1 MAAWPLAGLTAC
13 ALVPALVLAALNASR
28 LGTVRTGSD
37 FLLAVAVGVGVATS
51 QLIISRLPRN
61 AIGWLLGLIEL
72 ALAASM
78 FTDQYALYGLAT
90 APGSLPAART
100 AGWAAGVLAT
110 VTVLLL
116 AFLVLL
122 FPDGR
127 LPSRRWRP
135 VLWALVVV
143 TLGWVGGQFQAGTTV
158 TGGITDALSAAGITY
173 PFHGL
178 FPHQGWLS
186 GTGRVG
192 FVLGVA
198 AGVLV
203 VVSVFVRRRGASA
216 ERRRQLAWLGYV
228 GLMTVIWAA
237 ALVVAGVA
245 APGAFNG
252 SLGTLLWSF
261 LVCTPVAGVPLA
273 CAVAVLK
280 YRLYEIDRII
290 SRTLA
295 YAIVTGLLVGVY
307 AGLVLLTTGMLR
319 IHTPVAVAASTLA
332 AAALFNPV
340 RRRVQK
346 AVDRRFN
353 RARYDADQTIAAF
366 AARLKDAVDL
376 DSVQRRPDGCGGT
389 RRWNPP
395 TSRCGS
401 GGVADDHHRGEHA
414 GSGVPSSVA
423 VGLLAGLVVMLLA
436 GFVPLSIAARQL
448 TLNDAWAAST
458 MVIVIACAGVGVV
471 VAGHQP
477 RNPSA
482 GSCSASRRAWG
493 SALTAGFTRWPTT
506 VSGTERCRWAR
517 RCCCSP
523 RCGPRPWWLFG
534 LVVLLFPDGRLAS
547 WRWRW
552 VRARLPCCRRLLAAE
567 HLRGD
572 GPRHHRAQHPHHAQR
587 RPFPDRPPGREC
599 RLAALGRGGDPA
611 ASGGVLAGLPA
622 AGCCPAGGAR
632 AASGGSS

>member
-1 MAAWPLAGLTAC
+1 MAFVRHDARRWVRVAAWPLAGLTAC

-28 LGTVRTGSD
+28 LGTVRTGAD
-37 FLLAVAVGVGVATS
+37 VVLAVAVGVGVATS
-51 QLIISRLPRN
+51 QLIISRLPGN
-61 AIGWLLGLIEL
+61 PIGWLLGLIEL
-72 ALAASM
+72 SLAASM

-143 TLGWVGGQFQAGTTV
+143 TLGWVAGQFQAGTTV
-158 TGGITDALSAAGITY
+158 TGGITDALSAAEITY
-173 PFHGL
+173 RFHGL

-186 GTGRVG
+186 ATGRVG
-192 FVLGVA
+192 FVLGVV

-203 VVSVFVRRRGASA
+203 VASVFVRRRGASA

-237 ALVVAGVA
+237 ALVVASVA

-295 YAIVTGLLVGVY
+295 YAIVTGLLVGIY
-307 AGLVLLTTGMLR
+307 AGLVLLTTQVLR
-319 IHTPVAVAASTLA
+319 VHTPVAVAASTLA

-366 AARLKDAVDL
+366 AARLKDVVDL
-376 DSVQRRPDGCGGT
+376 DSVQ
-389 RRWNPP
+389 
-395 TSRCGS
+395 
-401 GGVADDHHRGEHA
+401 AD
-414 GSGVPSSVA
+414 
-423 VGLLAGLVVMLLA
+423 LA
-436 GFVPLSIAARQL
+436 S
-448 TLNDAWAAST
+448 
-458 MVIVIACAGVGVV
+458 V
-471 VAGHQP
+471 VAK
-477 RNPSA
+477 
-482 GSCSASRRAWG
+482 
-493 SALTAGFTRWPTT
+493 ALEPAH
-506 VSGTERCRWAR
+506 VSVWIMR
-517 RCCCSP
+517 S
-523 RCGPRPWWLFG
+523 GP
-534 LVVLLFPDGRLAS
+534 
-547 WRWRW
+547 
-552 VRARLPCCRRLLAAE
+552 
-567 HLRGD
+567 
-572 GPRHHRAQHPHHAQR
+572 
-587 RPFPDRPPGREC
+587 
-599 RLAALGRGGDPA
+599 
-611 ASGGVLAGLPA
+611 
-622 AGCCPAGGAR
+622 
-632 AASGGSS
+632 